1 VLQWSVLDGATLAP
15 DPVGKMDG
23 VQTQIDKRRPVTG
36 AFAASEPL
44 GVSPGLGA
52 ATAVQS
58 ATLFGVT
65 GLIMAGTGAY
75 LVVLGTWQFSSRLLF
90 AVLSLTN
97 VGAVLSLA
105 TPVLREWLF
114 GNERNPGLVG
124 THAYWLG
131 AHWWRPL
138 VVVGAIALAVT
149 VTVIAAA
156 EPGRR

>member
-1 VLQWSVLDGATLAP
+1 
-15 DPVGKMDG
+15 
-23 VQTQIDKRRPVTG
+23 
-36 AFAASEPL
+36 
-44 GVSPGLGA
+44 
-52 ATAVQS
+52 
-58 ATLFGVT
+58 VT